1 MATHKLKNPPIIEFA
16 CAFRFDLEN
25 LNDATL
31 PGRLYDVVK
40 EKFPIIKS
48 RNIGTIHP
56 IEGKANNAEFLIS
69 SLAQFYNK
77 EENLLLQ
84 VGYNLLTVNCIKKYP
99 TWEKYKPVITENYNK
114 FCELANPK
122 GIHKISLKSINKIHI
137 PGDNIDLNDYFTLYP
152 NIPKNITEPLNSFNL
167 LIQTT
172 MKNKRDILV
181 MRNFTVPDKEKD
193 NHAAFVLDLSYIM
206 NQTGGI
212 TLEEVDEW
220 LEVAHTELYN
230 AFIASI
236 KPNLLAYFEK

>member
-1 MATHKLKNPPIIEFA
+1 
-16 CAFRFDLEN
+16 
-25 LNDATL
+25 
-31 PGRLYDVVK
+31 
-40 EKFPIIKS
+40 
-48 RNIGTIHP
+48 
-56 IEGKANNAEFLIS
+56 
-69 SLAQFYNK
+69 
-77 EENLLLQ
+77 

-122 GIHKISLKSINKIHI
+122 GIHKISLRSINKIHI
-137 PGDNIDLNDYFTLYP
+137 PGDNIDLNDYFTFYP

-236 KPNLLAYFEK
+236 TPNLLAYFEK